1 MPPYIACGYY
11 RVNLINNDN
20 CVTETVYASLITFL
34 TVLSPPKSVKDTCT
48 RVSHSLTEGKEVQQS
63 KLSKQVCRN
72 DGVNLDTSYQT
83 LFSKDNKRK
92 AHTPTHHANT
102 PGKAH

>member
-1 MPPYIACGYY
+1 M
-11 RVNLINNDN
+11 NLIISNNN

-34 TVLSPPKSVKDTCT
+34 IVLSPPKPVMDA
-48 RVSHSLTEGKEVQQS
+48 RMSHSPKEGKEVQQS
-63 KLSKQVCRN
+63 KLSEQVCQN
-72 DGVNLDTSYQT
+72 DGENLNTSCQT